1 MTKKERGQY
10 AALCSHL
17 QAEARKNGTEY
28 TKPERPD
35 VNTLDSVTAIVNH
48 SKKDVKTLKIRM
60 KVIIEQMDILTDF
73 LDNLTVNQNCPE
85 YREFQRIGD
94 YLLGSLIEIQER
106 LELI

>member
-17 QAEARKNGTEY
+17 RAESRKNGTQY

-35 VNTLDSVTAIVNH
+35 AHTLDNVTAIVNH
-48 SKKDVKTLKIRM
+48 SKKDVKALEIRM
-60 KVIIEQMDILTDF
+60 KVICEQMDLIV
-73 LDNLTVNQNCPE
+73 DNFDENAQINPYVRE
-85 YREFQRIGD
+85 YQRIAG

-106 LELI
+106 LKTI

>member
-17 QAEARKNGTEY
+17 QAEARKNGTHY

-35 VNTLDSVTAIVNH
+35 AHTLDSVTAIVNH
-48 SKKDVKTLKIRM
+48 SKKDVKTLQIRM
-60 KVIIEQMDILTDF
+60 KVICEQMDVLVDF
-73 LDNLTVNQNCPE
+73 FDEVTKDNPALRE
-85 YREFQRIGD
+85 YQRIAG

-106 LELI
+106 LKLI

>member
-17 QAEARKNGTEY
+17 QAESRKNGTQY

-35 VNTLDSVTAIVNH
+35 AHTLDSVTAIVNH

-60 KVIIEQMDILTDF
+60 KVVCEQMDVLTDF
-73 LDNLTVNQNCPE
+73 FDTIIKDNPE
-85 YREFQRIGD
+85 LREYQRIAD
-94 YLLGSLIEIQER
+94 YLQGSLIEIQER

>member
-17 QAEARKNGTEY
+17 QAESRKNGTQY

-35 VNTLDSVTAIVNH
+35 AHMLDSVTAIVTH
-48 SKKDVKTLKIRM
+48 ARQDTKALQIRM
-60 KVIIEQMDILTDF
+60 KVICEQMDVLVDF
-73 LDNLTVNQNCPE
+73 FDEVTKDNPALRE
-85 YREFQRIGD
+85 YQRIAG

-106 LELI
+106 LKLI

>member
-1 MTKKERGQY
+1 MTKKECAEY
-10 AALCSHL
+10 ARLCSHL
-17 QAEARKNGTEY
+17 QAEARKNGTQY

-35 VNTLDSVTAIVNH
+35 AHTLDSVTAIVNH

-60 KVIIEQMDILTDF
+60 KVVCEQMDTLTDF
-73 LDNLTVNQNCPE
+73 LDAIVRDNPE
-85 YREFQRIGD
+85 LREYQRIGD

>member
-17 QAEARKNGTEY
+17 QAESRKNGTPY

-35 VNTLDSVTAIVNH
+35 AHTLDSVTAIVNH

-60 KVIIEQMDILTDF
+60 KVVCEQMDTLTDF
-73 LDNLTVNQNCPE
+73 LDAIVRDNPE
-85 YREFQRIGD
+85 LREYQRIGD
-94 YLLGSLIEIQER
+94 YLLGSLIEIKER

>member
-17 QAEARKNGTEY
+17 QAESRKNGTQY
-28 TKPERPD
+28 IKPERPD
-35 VNTLDSVTAIVNH
+35 ARTLDSVTAIVNH

-60 KVIIEQMDILTDF
+60 KVVCEQMDVITDF
-73 LDNLTVNQNCPE
+73 FDTITKDNPE
-85 YREFQRIGD
+85 LREYQRIAD
-94 YLLGSLIEIQER
+94 YLQGSLIEIQER